1 MEKLNALPPETRV
14 RILYEAVPWADRDD
28 AARKIMDPA
37 IKPIRPDMAVC
48 GPAYTV
54 ADAFMSFEML
64 EDTRKK
70 GCVIVVQTSGC
81 QGTFIGAFMRELAQ
95 RDDALGIVTDGYVTH
110 TADLIKHEFPIFAK
124 GSRIP
129 DAGYRMKGSVQVPI
143 TCGGVIVHPGD
154 FVIGNLDGVMVLK
167 PPEAADLAEKSQ
179 WFTRVV
185 GSLVKKYMDKG
196 IRYVDAPG
204 VREYWQ
210 HKTAGSKNEDEFY
223 REWVEKYGAK

>member
-70 GCVIVVQTSGC
+70 GRVIVVQTSGC

-196 IRYVDAPG
+196 VRYVDAPG